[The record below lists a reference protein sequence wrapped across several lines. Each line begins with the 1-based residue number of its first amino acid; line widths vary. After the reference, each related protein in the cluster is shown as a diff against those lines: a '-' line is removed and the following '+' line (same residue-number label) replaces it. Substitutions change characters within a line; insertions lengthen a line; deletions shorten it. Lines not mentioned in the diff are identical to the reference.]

1 MPTHDPCIQSVF
13 LKDITAAYDKTPKL
27 ESLLFDDFFNKGELR
42 PSGIV
47 LTSEYSFLDSD
58 PSSAARVEACR
69 RTEHSMGYTDAG
81 FHHRSVVLRR
91 LQERDCPCQP
101 TASATRLLRCSHFPR
116 PARKRERALRHWPEH
131 PCVFL
136 SPFRQRVGN
145 YRTDCRSLS
154 QQTSTGLAVVEMSRP
169 AVTSHRAVLPWC
181 HGGRAELSRTYG
193 KMNGICRE
201 SNKVKIKQ
209 TLYGHLHLI
218 P

>member
-1 MPTHDPCIQSVF
+1 MAGIPTHDPCIQSVF

-27 ESLLFDDFFNKGELR
+27 ESLLFDDFFNKGELH

-47 LTSEYSFLDSD
+47 LTSEYSFLDSN
-58 PSSAARVEACR
+58 PSGAARVEACR
-69 RTEHSMGYTDAG
+69 CTEHSMGYTDAG

-136 SPFRQRVGN
+136 SLSGN
-145 YRTDCRSLS
+145 GLVI
-154 QQTSTGLAVVEMSRP
+154 TGLTVGHPLNRHQLDWPWWKCLGRELRRIGQFCHAAMED
-169 AVTSHRAVLPWC
+169 VL
-181 HGGRAELSRTYG
+181 S
-193 KMNGICRE
+193 
-201 SNKVKIKQ
+201 
-209 TLYGHLHLI
+209 
-218 P
+218 